1 MATDLSNAVHKK
13 NTRNANN
20 DVSSI
25 APVSNNQDLL
35 DLLDLDL
42 SAPSTTSIM
51 PGMQQLATTGD
62 HGNVNNM
69 SNIRGLDLNLG
80 FGGLDTMSSSI
91 PTNGNDLASMLGGL
105 SALANPV
112 LPGLGGVGVG
122 VGIGVGDINS
132 SNLLGELNA
141 TTATNNV
148 TVVRAMITLYRIVY
162 TYATFIAA
170 SAGTQVDGPG
180 QERTAGAAG
189 AGEGQ

>member
-1 MATDLSNAVHKK
+1 M
-13 NTRNANN
+13 
-20 DVSSI
+20 

-105 SALANPV
+105 SAPANPV
-112 LPGLGGVGVG
+112 LPVLGG
-122 VGIGVGDINS
+122 GIGIGDINS
-132 SNLLGELNA
+132 SNLLGEL
-141 TTATNNV
+141 TTTTVTNNV
-148 TVVRAMITLYRIVY
+148 TVVRAMFNTISICVY
-162 TYATFIAA
+162 TYVHSLAA
-170 SAGTQVDGPG
+170 STGTEIDGPG

>member
-105 SALANPV
+105 SAPANPV
-112 LPGLGGVGVG
+112 LPGLGGVG

-148 TVVRAMITLYRIVY
+148 TVVRAMITLYNRIY
-162 TYATFIAA
+162 LCHI
-170 SAGTQVDGPG
+170 SCSLRRDPN
-180 QERTAGAAG
+180 
-189 AGEGQ
+189 